1 MAVNINPFIEDAKRI
16 QNETGIPASIILGQ
30 IMLESGGRFS
40 GGLSGLATQAK
51 NLFGIKGSGNA
62 GSVLLPTTEYKNGQ
76 YVTVQANFRKYNSY
90 YDSMKDHAALLSNE
104 RYAKYLRNAKSVNEF
119 AEGIK
124 KGGYAT
130 DPNYVNKLLNVIS
143 SNNLH
148 QYDTGNMKFNPT
160 AAKNSSSSSSTNQT
174 TGKAGKDSLIE
185 GLYFNTIRVIM
196 ILALFVIMLV
206 FFLKAFPAV
215 DNAVSTVAP
224 TPTKPLKVIKAVKN
238 MKGAASKNG

>member
-16 QNETGIPASIILGQ
+16 QEETGIPASIILGQ
-30 IMLESGGRFS
+30 IMLESGGGYS
-40 GGLSGLATQAK
+40 GGLSGLAAQAK
-51 NLFGIKGSGNA
+51 NLFGIKGSGTA
-62 GSVLLPTTEYKNGQ
+62 GSVLLPTTEYKNGK
-76 YVTVQANFRKYNSY
+76 YVTVQANFRKYNSF

-130 DPNYVNKLLNVIS
+130 DPNYVNKLINVIS

-148 QYDTGNMKFNPT
+148 QYDNGVITFNPT
-160 AAKNSSSSSSTNQT
+160 TSTNTQSKT
-174 TGKAGKDSLIE
+174 EVKKEASGKDSLIE

-215 DNAVSTVAP
+215 DNAVNTVAP

-238 MKGAASKNG
+238 MKGVKTNG